1 MLEPADE
8 EGRESISSP
17 SPVLDAVMSAKEEE
31 GSDIVRAHTK
41 TLKFAR

>member
-17 SPVLDAVMSAKEEE
+17 SPVLDAVISAKEEE
-31 GSDIVRAHTK
+31 GSDIMRTG
-41 TLKFAR
+41 TTRRTTD